1 MNEGQ
6 DVIIG
11 DVIGTAGNTGNAA
24 SAGVTPHI
32 HLQVFNASWESIDP
46 TNFLNTKFDTNYNT
60 ISNCN

>member
-6 DVIIG
+6 NVVIG

-24 SAGVTPHI
+24 SVGVTPHI

-46 TNFLNTKFDTNYNT
+46 ANFLNTKFDTSYNT